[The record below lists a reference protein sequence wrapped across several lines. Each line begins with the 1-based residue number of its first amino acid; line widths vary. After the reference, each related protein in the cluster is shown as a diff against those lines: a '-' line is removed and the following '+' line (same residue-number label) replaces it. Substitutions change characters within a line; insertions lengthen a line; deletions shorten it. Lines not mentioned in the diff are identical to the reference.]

1 METPLLPAVEILKE
15 LARKQA
21 AERDRER
28 VEIGFIYDI
37 LPAQLSDEQIL
48 KYRQE
53 ILMRQCAALIPALR
67 PPISILHIK

>member
-1 METPLLPAVEILKE
+1 MKTPLLPAVEALKE

-37 LPAQLSDEQIL
+37 QPVQLSDEQL
-48 KYRQE
+48 HKYRQE
-53 ILMRQCAALIPALR
+53 ILMRQYAALIPVSQK
-67 PPISILHIK
+67 PISILNIK

>member
-1 METPLLPAVEILKE
+1 MKTPLLPAVEALKE

-37 LPAQLSDEQIL
+37 QPAQLSDEQIL

-53 ILMRQCAALIPALR
+53 ILMRQRAALIPVLKQ
-67 PPISILHIK
+67 PISILHIK

>member
-1 METPLLPAVEILKE
+1 MEIHLLTAVEALKE
-15 LARKQA
+15 MARKQA

-28 VEIGFIYDI
+28 IEIGFIYDI
-37 LPAQLSDEQIL
+37 LPAQLSEEQIL

-53 ILMRQCAALIPALR
+53 ILMRQYAALIPALK